1 MNKNRA
7 TAKISGSEKYPDIY
21 GIVCFKE
28 SELGIIV
35 EAEVFNLPIGETC
48 SSGIFGFHIHE
59 GTSCSGDEKD
69 PFKDAKAHFNP
80 KNCPHPYHAG
90 DLPPLFGNRGYA
102 KMSVLT
108 DRFTLDEIIGRVI
121 IIHSMPDDFTSQPSG
136 NAGEKIACGIIMA
149 E

>member
-1 MNKNRA
+1 MNINSA
-7 TAKISGSEKYPDIY
+7 IAKINGSEKYPDIY

-28 SELGIIV
+28 SEKGVIV
-35 EAEVFNLPIGETC
+35 EAEVFNLPMEEPC
-48 SSGIFGFHIHE
+48 ASGIFGFHIHE
-59 GTSCSGDEKD
+59 GKACDGDQKD
-69 PFKDAKAHFNP
+69 PFKEAMTHYNP

-108 DRFTLDEIIGRVI
+108 DRFTVEEIMGRVV
-121 IIHSMPDDFTSQPSG
+121 IIHNKPDDFTSQPAG
-136 NAGEKIACGIIMA
+136 NAGEKIACGIIIA